1 MRLNVESGPPLA
13 GGIIGAGGEL
23 SWPAPTRPGDV
34 LHVESEI
41 VEITPSRSRA
51 NRGTIVLLSQT
62 MNKRGE
68 VVQILKAR
76 LVVQRRVANR
86 PRSSRMFEF
95 VRPIADILAA
105 YVLNLGIYVLW
116 LRPRGN
122 RACETES
129 RTHQRTLIDIL
140 AHSVHCGTL
149 DSVNLGSNPDPPARH
164 AGFFGSVY
172 WRFDAESFMRTGTR
186 GSPSWRG

>member
-76 LVVQRRVANR
+76 LVVPRRVANR

-149 DSVNLGSNPDPPARH
+149 TPSILVRIQIPQPGMSVFSGVFIGALMPK
-164 AGFFGSVY
+164 VL
-172 WRFDAESFMRTGTR
+172 
-186 GSPSWRG
+186 